1 MDIKDWT
8 VALVE
13 PNRFEAQIQTDL
25 LKAAGVTRIRW
36 FRDSAEAMAALELY
50 PANIII
56 FEFANTPHDGEAW
69 TKALRRNRRVH
80 NRKASVFIV
89 SHAVSRQQMEI
100 CRHAGANAI
109 IGKPLSGSTLLATIK
124 KVLGA
129 PRPFIDAEGYVG
141 PCRRAGI
148 VTAGNTPGSAGA
160 KKRRQSDMVAA
171 PSLPAAVA
179 ALASATGD
187 FVRGR
192 AARVDACEAT
202 LRLVQEIAA
211 ETNEAAL
218 AAATASLAAHLAKP
232 PPHEAA
238 FKAELASLMDDVAQ
252 VAAKAIEASG
262 ARDALA
268 ESVRRA
274 EARAEKAA

>member
-1 MDIKDWT
+1 MDIKDWA

-25 LKAAGVTRIRW
+25 LKAAGVARIRW
-36 FRDSAEAMAALELY
+36 FRASDEAMAALELY

-56 FEFANTPHDGEAW
+56 FEYASTPQNGEAW
-69 TKALRRNRRVH
+69 TKAFRRNRRVH
-80 NRKASVFIV
+80 NRKAPIFIL
-89 SHAVSRQQMEI
+89 SHGVSRQLTEV
-100 CRHAGANAI
+100 CRHAGANAV
-109 IGKPLSGSTLLATIK
+109 IGKPLSGATLLATIK
-124 KVLGA
+124 KVLA
-129 PRPFIDAEGYVG
+129 SPRPFIDAENYVG

-148 VTAGNTPGSAGA
+148 VTAGAA
-160 KKRRQSDMVAA
+160 KRRRRQSDAEA
-171 PSLPAAVA
+171 EPSLPAAVA

-192 AARVDACEAT
+192 SVRLDACEAT

-211 ETNEAAL
+211 QTNERAL
-218 AAATASLAAHLAKP
+218 ADAAAALAAHLAKP
-232 PPHEAA
+232 APHEAA
-238 FKAELASLMDDVAQ
+238 FKAVLAELMDRVAQ
-252 VAAKAIEASG
+252 VAARAIEAGG

>member
-13 PNRFEAQIQTDL
+13 PNRFEAQIQTDI
-25 LKAAGVTRIRW
+25 LKNAGVTRIRW
-36 FRDSAEAMAALELY
+36 FRSSDEAAAALELY

-56 FEFANTPHDGEAW
+56 FEFANTPQDGEAW
-69 TKALRRNRRVH
+69 TKAFRRNRRMA
-80 NRKASVFIV
+80 NRKASIFML
-89 SHAVSRQQMEI
+89 SHAVSRQLAET

-109 IGKPLSGSTLLATIK
+109 IGKPLSGATLLATIK

-129 PRPFIDAEGYVG
+129 PRPFIDAAGYVG

-148 VTAGNTPGSAGA
+148 VTAGLAGE
-160 KKRRQSDMVAA
+160 KSRRETDKTVA
-171 PSLPAAVA
+171 PSLPGAVA
-179 ALASATGD
+179 ALASAAGD

-192 AARVDACEAT
+192 APRVDACAAT

-211 ETNEAAL
+211 ETKAEAL
-218 AAATASLAAHLAKP
+218 AQAAETLAAHLAKP
-232 PPHEAA
+232 LPHEAA
-238 FKAELASLMDDVAQ
+238 FKAELAHLMDDVAQ
-252 VAAKAIEASG
+252 VAAKTIEASG